1 MSESSPTP
9 EEVAA
14 ARALIAQADADARAA
29 IRARAQAAIDA
40 MDALAARLLPA
51 VAEARAAL
59 EAARAAVPTDQLA
72 PFFSQDQS
80 LALLGQLPREIRDH
94 QVFVL
99 NTNQE
104 PAA

>member
-14 ARALIAQADADARAA
+14 ARALVRAA
-29 IRARAQAAIDA
+29 TRAQAQAAISA

-59 EAARAAVPTDQLA
+59 EEARAGVPADQLA
-72 PFFSQDQS
+72 PFVAQDQS
-80 LALLGQLPREIRDH
+80 LALLATLPRQIRDH
-94 QVFVL
+94 QVFLL
-99 NTNQE
+99 NANQD